1 MSAPTYSLL
10 VVDDNRMNR
19 IKMTRKLNKADYDV
33 SQAAGGEE
41 ALQML
46 RSQDFHMVLLDIMM
60 PEVDGYQVLEQMQSD
75 QRLAKIPVIMVSA
88 LEESEVVEKC
98 MAMGAIDYITKSFDD
113 EDFHNRIKNHLDKA

>member
-19 IKMTRKLNKADYDV
+19 IKMTRKLNQADYDV
-33 SQAAGGEE
+33 SQAAGGQE

-46 RSQDFHMVLLDIMM
+46 RSQDFHLVLLDIMM

-88 LEESEVVEKC
+88 LEERDVVDKC
-98 MAMGAIDYITKSFDD
+98 MAMGAVDYITKSFDD
-113 EDFHNRIKNHLDKA
+113 ENFHNRIKSHLDKA